1 MFQRNSHNKHEDEFK
16 FKQYSNI
23 PKADLLKMFEQQEAS
38 FLSIK
43 INNTTQ
49 DQMSNLRTTLKLVH
63 LYSALKTSFAPN
75 KLLGINAPREDFIVK
90 ALYSNKSVGFN
101 STTALS
107 DINHVEKIMT
117 RYNLDFDKAF
127 DFWVM
132 SNLMREQFQY
142 RTRGITKLF
151 DVADK
156 ITVGELVMLGKK
168 AYITEQQ
175 IKDIYPALTVK
186 MSASKAKKLVAD
198 HKNNVNDTTL
208 KFCFELNSLNTS
220 AQQRLG
226 K

>member
-1 MFQRNSHNKHEDEFK
+1 MFPRNSHNKVHDNAFNAK
-16 FKQYSNI
+16 PYANI
-23 PKADLLKMFEQQEAS
+23 SKADALKLFEQLEAS
-38 FLSIK
+38 FLNAK
-43 INNTTQ
+43 FGNTTQ
-49 DQMSNLRTTLKLVH
+49 DQMSNLRSLLKLIHFYAVIKI
-63 LYSALKTSFAPN
+63 AFAAN
-75 KLLGINAPREDFIVK
+75 KLLAIDLNRSDFIDK
-90 ALYSNKSVGFN
+90 ALRNNTNINYHA
-101 STTALS
+101 STVLS
-107 DINHVEKIMT
+107 DVNHVEKIMT

-132 SNLMREQFQY
+132 SNLMREQFKI
-142 RTRGITKLF
+142 RSGILKLF

-186 MSASKAKKLVAD
+186 MSVSKAKKLVAD
-198 HKNNVNDTTL
+198 HKNNVNDSTL